1 MKKTYEK
8 PVIARKGKLSALTAA
23 NGASLINGAAPT

>member
-8 PVIARKGKLSALTAA
+8 PEIARRGKLSALTAA
-23 NGASLINGAAPT
+23 PITSGNLKSG